1 MVHSSFDALCI
12 TLDILSAVSVD
23 SDVVDSKILVDN
35 AVQLQARTALTNEG
49 GLYVLSFDK
58 LNVSYLGDV
67 LCRLDAADILIF
79 TFTLSPIYRLQT
91 VT

>member
-35 AVQLQARTALTNEG
+35 AMQLQAGTALTDV
-49 GLYVLSFDK
+49 GLSVLSFDK
-58 LNVSYLGDV
+58 TECL
-67 LCRLDAADILIF
+67 
-79 TFTLSPIYRLQT
+79 LSEGCTLQT
-91 VT
+91 G